1 VRRLQCE
8 SCYDQHNATHC
19 FLKFFG
25 RNSDPIFLLPKGT
38 KNEQRSSLVHDK
50 VCDGPQCRSEGCIV
64 GLRYSCADC
73 LASFGVS
80 FDLCEKCYKSQ
91 VAHDASHAFKRFDK
105 PVTASTYTYVV
116 CPPQQKSP
124 IHSNIFCHGPNC
136 KAVGFIA
143 GTRYTCAYC
152 PPSVDL
158 CQDSYKSEAAHDA
171 SHVFKRFDKPV
182 TGSAYAYVM
191 CPPQQKG
198 PIHSNTF
205 CHGPNC
211 KAVGFIVGT
220 RYTCAY
226 CPPSV
231 DLCQDCYKSEPAH
244 DSSHPFKQYDNPMT
258 AAGYTYAM
266 CPPQSHSQA
275 QPPQQAHSRTMQSDL
290 SSVSYMRPPPRQIA
304 YQIRT
309 RRPINQ
315 ATNRI
320 MFHD

>member
-1 VRRLQCE
+1 MTTLSPSICVW
-8 SCYDQHNATHC
+8 
-19 FLKFFG
+19 
-25 RNSDPIFLLPKGT
+25 
-38 KNEQRSSLVHDK
+38 RSNNGGDRIHRYAREWR
-50 VCDGPQCRSEGCIV
+50 PQP
-64 GLRYSCADC
+64 
-73 LASFGVS
+73 AS
-80 FDLCEKCYKSQ
+80 
-91 VAHDASHAFKRFDK
+91 AH
-105 PVTASTYTYVV
+105 
-116 CPPQQKSP
+116 
-124 IHSNIFCHGPNC
+124 
-136 KAVGFIA
+136 
-143 GTRYTCAYC
+143 
-152 PPSVDL
+152 
-158 CQDSYKSEAAHDA
+158 
-171 SHVFKRFDKPV
+171 
-182 TGSAYAYVM
+182 VM

>member
-1 VRRLQCE
+1 MRRLQCE

-171 SHVFKRFDKPV
+171 SHPFKR
-182 TGSAYAYVM
+182 
-191 CPPQQKG
+191 
-198 PIHSNTF
+198 
-205 CHGPNC
+205 
-211 KAVGFIVGT
+211 
-220 RYTCAY
+220 
-226 CPPSV
+226 
-231 DLCQDCYKSEPAH
+231 
-244 DSSHPFKQYDNPMT
+244 YDNPMT
-258 AAGYTYAM
+258 TAGYTYAYAM
-266 CPPQSHSQA
+266 CPPQRYSQA
-275 QPPQQAHSRTMQSDL
+275 QPPKQAHSSYMQPEL
-290 SSVSYMRPPPRQIA
+290 SSVPYMRPPPRPSVPDGRSPNRLSNSHQSS
-304 YQIRT
+304 
-309 RRPINQ
+309 NQ
-315 ATNRI
+315 PGQQPNHVSRLMEHFENWQEEAQDERAAEERQAQSEEQNARLLEHMQEQQNLSRLMEPSPPTLRD
-320 MFHD
+320 F